1 MVKPKVNVRK
11 LLGFLGTNI
20 ATFLFP
26 LILSLF
32 ISWIS
37 STIIASSTFD
47 DVFHNFILDEIMYSV
62 LSLSIMGTI
71 AYLFYADKVKES
83 LGKIWS
89 FISKF
94 FCFICG
100 AVNLALF
107 AVAIIVALE
116 IGLAFFQQKL
126 MILFVIEC
134 VGACCCAVLQCL
146 THSEVYMV
154 H

>member
-1 MVKPKVNVRK
+1 MIKPKVNVRK
-11 LLGFLGTNI
+11 LLGFLVTNI

-26 LILSLF
+26 LILTLF

-37 STIIASSTFD
+37 SMIITSKTFD
-47 DVFHNFILDEIMYSV
+47 DAFHNFILDEIMYSV
-62 LSLSIMGTI
+62 LSLSIMGSI

-83 LGKIWS
+83 LGKNWA
-89 FISKF
+89 FISKC

-100 AVNLALF
+100 AVNLVLF
-107 AVAIIVALE
+107 ASAIVLALE
-116 IGLAFFQQKL
+116 IGLAFFQHKL
-126 MILFVIEC
+126 MIIFAIEC
-134 VGACCCAVLQCL
+134 VGASCTAVLQCL